1 MTNDTIHTKS
11 GKTLDELT
19 IDALRAGEL
28 TPDDFR
34 ISREQL
40 NHQAAAAEAAGN
52 RQLAENLRRAAE
64 LTEMSNQQVL
74 EIYNLLRPG
83 RATYSELINLAD
95 RLQDEQNMPLVAS
108 FIREAAEA
116 YRQRGIAKGD

>member
-1 MTNDTIHTKS
+1 MTGTTICTKS
-11 GKTLDELT
+11 GRSLDELT
-19 IDALRAGEL
+19 IDALRAGNLSPE
-28 TPDDFR
+28 DFR

-40 NHQAAAAEAAGN
+40 NHQAAAAESAGN

-64 LTEMSNQQVL
+64 MTGMSQQQVF

-83 RATYSELINLAD
+83 RATYAELITLAG
-95 RLQDEQNMPLVAS
+95 RLQDEMDMPLVAA

-116 YRQRGIAKGD
+116 YRGRGVTRTQ